1 MPALHASPTI
11 RRFGSQRSPEVG
23 QTLWSTTA
31 MIVSSYPRAPDR
43 FCASCLCAFGLFG
56 LQLRVDRL
64 WLYVREASPSNQSRL
79 RAHRTMLVRPRCRS
93 EYKRREF
100 TRKRMLRSKQNRR
113 A

>member
-1 MPALHASPTI
+1 MPARPPHQRSG
-11 RRFGSQRSPEVG
+11 GSVQRSPEVG

-64 WLYVREASPSNQSRL
+64 WLYVREASPSRTERALGRCWSVRAADLSINEESSRKH
-79 RAHRTMLVRPRCRS
+79 AC
-93 EYKRREF
+93 
-100 TRKRMLRSKQNRR
+100 LRSKQNRR